1 MNSSGCFGGT
11 DNTHSEFSEAKVV
24 VLPIPFDGTS
34 TWIKGADKGPF
45 AILEASQALELYDI
59 ETDSEVYKKG
69 IHTCEAL
76 KADVLPEEMVKKV
89 REKVSELLR
98 SDKFVVSLGGEH
110 SVTIG
115 AVKAYKEKYNNLSV
129 LQLDAHADLRDEY
142 QGSKFNHACVMSR
155 VKEIALTAQVGIRSI
170 DIEEKEKID
179 DASVFFARDIVAKEE
194 KYIDKVLNV
203 LTDDV
208 YITIDLDVFDP
219 AIMPSTGTP
228 EPGGLLWY
236 QVLELLKNVSE
247 KKNIVGFDIVEL
259 CPNESNKAPDFT
271 AAKLIYKLLSYVFC
285 QG

>member
-76 KADVLPEEMVKKV
+76 KADVLPEEMVKNV

-155 VKEIALTAQVGIRSI
+155 VKEIVPTVQVGIRSI

-179 DASVFFARDIVAKEE
+179 DVSVFFARDIVAREE